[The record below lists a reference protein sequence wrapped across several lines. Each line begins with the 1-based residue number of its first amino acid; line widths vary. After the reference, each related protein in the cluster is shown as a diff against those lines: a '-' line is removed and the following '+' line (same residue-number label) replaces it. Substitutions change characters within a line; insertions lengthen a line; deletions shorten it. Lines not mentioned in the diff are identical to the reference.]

1 MRADSDHGLN
11 SSRPTSHHD
20 PVTDAVPSH
29 GPTLVG
35 DGGVPN
41 SRPYPPTSTS
51 ACKRARMHQSNAW
64 FDSTT
69 GRPVRASSALIAP
82 AARNPVPPM
91 NTASAS
97 SPTWLVVHSVIAQ
110 GSMRPGSFGSSADP
124 QDTTSN
130 PWLRKYAAPRS
141 FSSSSNHGG

>member
-11 SSRPTSHHD
+11 SSRPTSHQD
-20 PVTDAVPSH
+20 PVTDVLPSH
-29 GPTLVG
+29 GPTVVG

-69 GRPVRASSALIAP
+69 GRPVRASSALTAP
-82 AARNPVPPM
+82 AARNRRKQATTGRE
-91 NTASAS
+91 TA
-97 SPTWLVVHSVIAQ
+97 
-110 GSMRPGSFGSSADP
+110 FG
-124 QDTTSN
+124 TGTV
-130 PWLRKYAAPRS
+130 RPRS
-141 FSSSSNHGG
+141 GWSREGHAGLDT